1 MCAAES
7 LWHGAA
13 SVLLFS
19 ASCQQAQE
27 QAGVVCSR
35 FQQPFASL
43 AAVGAAGAVAVNC
56 SSHRNR
62 MGMGDSN
69 PAAVPHAAE
78 DIQGDD
84 RWMSQ
89 HNRFVLDCKDKEPD
103 VLFVGDSMVQL
114 LQQYEIWRELFSPLH
129 ALNFGIGGDT
139 TGHVLWRLKNGEL
152 ENIKPKV
159 IVVWVGTNNHENTAE
174 EVAGGIEAI
183 VRLINTQQPQAKV
196 IVLGLLPRGEKP
208 NPLRQKNAKVN
219 HLLKA
224 SLPKLPNVQLL
235 DVDVGFVHSDGT
247 ISYHDMFDF
256 LHLTG
261 GGYAKVCKPLHELIM
276 QLLEET
282 PEEKRAALA

>member
-1 MCAAES
+1 MES
-7 LWHGAA
+7 RGK
-13 SVLLFS
+13 
-19 ASCQQAQE
+19 E
-27 QAGVVCSR
+27 P
-35 FQQPFASL
+35 QP
-43 AAVGAAGAVAVNC
+43 
-56 SSHRNR
+56 NR

>member
-1 MCAAES
+1 MES
-7 LWHGAA
+7 R
-13 SVLLFS
+13 
-19 ASCQQAQE
+19 AQP
-27 QAGVVCSR
+27 
-35 FQQPFASL
+35 QPP
-43 AAVGAAGAVAVNC
+43 
-56 SSHRNR
+56 SS
-62 MGMGDSN
+62 MSQGSSN

-78 DIQGDD
+78 DVQGDD

-208 NPLRQKNAKVN
+208 NPLRQKNARVN
-219 HLLKA
+219 QLLKA

-235 DVDVGFVHSDGT
+235 DADAGFVHSDGT

-261 GGYAKVCKPLHELIM
+261 GGYAKICKPLHELIM

-282 PEEKRAALA
+282 PEEKRAPLA

>member
-1 MCAAES
+1 
-7 LWHGAA
+7 
-13 SVLLFS
+13 
-19 ASCQQAQE
+19 Q
-27 QAGVVCSR
+27 
-35 FQQPFASL
+35 
-43 AAVGAAGAVAVNC
+43 
-56 SSHRNR
+56 
-62 MGMGDSN
+62 
-69 PAAVPHAAE
+69 
-78 DIQGDD
+78 
-84 RWMSQ
+84 
-89 HNRFVLDCKDKEPD
+89 
-103 VLFVGDSMVQL
+103 
-114 LQQYEIWRELFSPLH
+114 IWRELFSPLH

-183 VRLINTQQPQAKV
+183 VHLINTQQPQAKV

-208 NPLRQKNAKVN
+208 NPLRQKNARVN
-219 HLLKA
+219 QLLKSA
-224 SLPKLPNVQLL
+224 LPKLPRVQLL
-235 DVDVGFVHSDGT
+235 DVDAGFVHSDGT

-261 GGYAKVCKPLHELIM
+261 GGYAKICKPLHELIM